1 VKAAQKH
8 VIGIDIIRFCAAVMV
23 MLFHLAYWSWA
34 PADSLTRDVTGG
46 IVQFPSLA
54 PFIWP
59 GWVGVEIFFVI
70 SGFVIAY
77 SASGATPYAFF
88 RSRVLRLY
96 PAAWVCATA
105 TLVAV
110 VLLRR
115 AGYETIWQYVHS
127 MALWVQGPWID
138 GVYWTLGIEIT
149 FYAVIFCVL
158 CLGRFGSIPVV
169 LGLMALASAAFWVG
183 LAIDRLFPG
192 MLPLAFLHDLLA
204 SPMAAFLLLRH
215 GCFFALG
222 GLLWLCQTQPLTRW
236 RACLIALCLLT
247 GVIEVSDAARNV
259 VMWIGD
265 STGRRIFVCAVWLG
279 AVACLAGTIFANDAL
294 HRRFGRWARVVKTV
308 GLMTYPVYLL
318 HDVIGAAL
326 LKAGVLLAMPPLAA
340 LALAMASIL
349 VLSWIVTKFLE
360 PPIRSR
366 LRQVLSPAAAAGIPT
381 GYVPGPIPPSG
392 ESTFSIGD

>member
-1 VKAAQKH
+1 
-8 VIGIDIIRFCAAVMV
+8 
-23 MLFHLAYWSWA
+23 
-34 PADSLTRDVTGG
+34 
-46 IVQFPSLA
+46 
-54 PFIWP
+54 
-59 GWVGVEIFFVI
+59 
-70 SGFVIAY
+70 
-77 SASGATPYAFF
+77 
-88 RSRVLRLY
+88 
-96 PAAWVCATA
+96 
-105 TLVAV
+105 
-110 VLLRR
+110 
-115 AGYETIWQYVHS
+115 
-127 MALWVQGPWID
+127 
-138 GVYWTLGIEIT
+138 
-149 FYAVIFCVL
+149 
-158 CLGRFGSIPVV
+158 
-169 LGLMALASAAFWVG
+169 
-183 LAIDRLFPG
+183 
-192 MLPLAFLHDLLA
+192 
-204 SPMAAFLLLRH
+204 MAAFLLLRH